1 MLLLETI
8 SETMH
13 DVAKELAPVLPK
25 DFYLAGGTALA
36 LLIGHRE
43 SVDLDYFTPN
53 TIATETLFN
62 TIVSALPERQCQK
75 TFEAPNTLWL
85 TVDGVKLSF
94 IQRKQPL
101 IEVVQ
106 YKDLFPLASLAD
118 ITVMK
123 LAAICGRDEY
133 KDYFDL
139 SYLAEKTDV
148 RSWPM
153 WWSEVAPESDAL
165 SWLVALAQVSEV
177 PDLPLKGNNL
187 KSKVQVEQT
196 LKKTVAEINQYLRI
210 V

>member
-1 MLLLETI
+1 
-8 SETMH
+8 MH
-13 DVAKELAPVLPK
+13 AVAQELTRVLSP

-53 TIATETLFN
+53 EIATETLFN
-62 TIVSALPERQCQK
+62 EIVSALPSRQCQK

-85 TVDGVKLSF
+85 TIDGVKLSF

-101 IEVVQ
+101 LEAVRQV
-106 YKDLFPLASLAD
+106 DTFRLASLAD

-123 LAAICGRDEY
+123 LAAVCGRDEY

-148 RSWPM
+148 RSWPT
-153 WWSEVAPESDAL
+153 WWNEVAPESDVL
-165 SWLVALAQVSEV
+165 SWLVALAHVSEV
-177 PDLPLKGNNL
+177 PDFPLKGDCL
-187 KSKVQVEQT
+187 KTKVHVEII
-196 LKKTVAEINQYLRI
+196 LKKTVQEINSYLRML
-210 V
+210 